1 MAVIATARRTIL
13 PASSTPLEVVLET
26 TFPRR
31 WDALAELVEPDST
44 AHSAQLLP
52 WVAQQWQVTQF
63 APYFD
68 TVDALMAQAVPWLM
82 ERGSAA
88 SVRRALGW
96 LGYQNVT
103 IDEDG
108 AWLHIDAGHNL
119 TASELARVAHAVR
132 ASLPAHVNFWR
143 VFHGYDVRPLVLDK
157 GPALD
162 AGMLDGYS
170 GVPGGS
176 GLQVSFGERRGATL
190 PAARVA
196 DGAGAATHHRVS
208 VARYDDMPVLDAWR
222 LDSHVLAGVSGGVME
237 LFSGTCNA
245 ANPGGG
251 TLLQREIPSAA
262 VPWIAPP
269 PVGASTFTAAGLQP
283 LPVHPAPHWA
293 GPWRGPWQP
302 VFWLISSEET

>member
-1 MAVIATARRTIL
+1 MATARTVL
-13 PASSTPLEVVLET
+13 PPASTPLETVIDT
-26 TFPRR
+26 TFPRA
-31 WDALAELVEPDST
+31 WGTLAELVEPAST
-44 AHSAQLLP
+44 AHNAQLLP
-52 WVAQQWQVTQF
+52 WIAQQWQVTQF

-68 TVDALMAQAVPWLM
+68 TVDALMAEAVPWLM

-88 SVRRALGW
+88 SVRRALRW
-96 LGYQNVT
+96 LRYHSVT

-108 AWLHIDAGHNL
+108 AWLHIDAGQNL
-119 TASELARVAHAVR
+119 TAAELARVAHVVR
-132 ASLPAHVNFWR
+132 ESLPAHVNFWR
-143 VFHGYDVRPLVLDK
+143 VFHGYDVRPIVLDK

-176 GLQVSFGERRGATL
+176 GLEVSFGERGGGTL
-190 PAARVA
+190 PLAPVLP
-196 DGAGAATHHRVS
+196 GVGAATHRRIS

-237 LFSGTCNA
+237 LFSSTCNA

-269 PVGASTFTAAGLQP
+269 PVGARTDAAASLQP
-283 LPVHPAPHWA
+283 STLHPSPHWG
-293 GPWRGPWQP
+293 GPWAGPWQP